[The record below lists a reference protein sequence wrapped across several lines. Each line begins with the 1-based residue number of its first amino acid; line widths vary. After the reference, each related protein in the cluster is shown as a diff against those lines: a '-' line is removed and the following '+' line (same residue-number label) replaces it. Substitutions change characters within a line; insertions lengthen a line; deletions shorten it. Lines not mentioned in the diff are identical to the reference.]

1 MKRRPLTLIVLGAV
15 VLLVAAVG
23 GLLAWHPWGVAAAS
37 AAAASTAAAS
47 AANAGPPMKFVQ
59 ISEVSQDLLRSIEL
73 IGPAGSITLD
83 NAKGSWQIVKPA
95 VLGVKKSSMDDL
107 LYSLANLASERVI
120 EEKPAD
126 LSIYGLAPAV
136 VTVRMT
142 LASGE
147 VRELYL
153 GDMTPAGDTY
163 YLMAKGDPRVFTVR
177 GHHGTYFHYGIR
189 DLWEGALQPVDGTD
203 ITYLRLRK
211 AGKVVVELKRT
222 PELAASDV
230 EFRGTATSVTYPYTK
245 SPRPADGSFLASF
258 AKALSSLQSTNAVDA
273 GPKNLASYG
282 LDKPA
287 AELELSDGQGNSI
300 HVFVGRQDGQVLF
313 MRFEND
319 PTVYAGDPSFAAL
332 LDVQPFQFVSKLA
345 MIVKLDNVDRITF
358 EAGKTRHVLEVKR
371 ASPGTEEGAQWLVD
385 GRAVAEK
392 PFKDFFVAAV
402 SLQIDAFRDQ
412 AVSGDAEATISF
424 ALNRGPARTFT
435 VRFVPYS
442 QEFYAV
448 LKNGAGDLLVNRQQV
463 KFLFQSLEALVAATK
478 G

>member
-1 MKRRPLTLIVLGAV
+1 MKRRPLTLIVLGAA
-15 VLLVAAVG
+15 VLLLALIG
-23 GLLAWHPWGVAAAS
+23 GLLAWHPWGASPAAAAS
-37 AAAASTAAAS
+37 AAS
-47 AANAGPPMKFVQ
+47 AEPPMKFVQ
-59 ISEVSQDLLRSIEL
+59 ISQVSQDLLRSIEL
-73 IGPAGSITLD
+73 IGPAGPITLD
-83 NAKGSWQIVKPA
+83 RAKGAWQIVKPA
-95 VLGVKKSSMDDL
+95 VLGVKKAPMDDL

-126 LSIYGLAPAV
+126 LSIYGLAPAAI
-136 VTVRMT
+136 TVRIT

-147 VRELYL
+147 VKELYL

-177 GHHGTYFHYGIR
+177 QHHGTYFHYGIR
-189 DLWEGALQPVDGTD
+189 DLWEGALTPVDGTD

-211 AGKVVVELKRT
+211 AGKVVVELKKT

-230 EFRGTATSVTYPYTK
+230 EFRGTATSVVYPYTQ
-245 SPRPADGSFLASF
+245 SPRPADRSFLADF
-258 AKALSSLQSTNAVDA
+258 AKALSSLQSSNAVDA
-273 GPKNLASYG
+273 GPKNLAAYG
-282 LDKPA
+282 LDNPA
-287 AELELSDGQGNSI
+287 AELELSDGTGNSI
-300 HVFVGRQDGQVLF
+300 HVFVGKQDGQALF

-319 PTVYAGDPSFAAL
+319 PTVYAGDPSFLSL

-358 EAGKTRHVLEVKR
+358 EAGKTRRVLEIKR

-385 GRAVAEK
+385 GRAVEEK

-402 SLQIDAFRDQ
+402 SLQIDALRDR
-412 AVSGDAEATISF
+412 AVSGDAEATITFS
-424 ALNRGPARTFT
+424 LNQGPVRTFA
-435 VRFVPYS
+435 VRFVPYG

-463 KFLFQSLEALVAATK
+463 KYLFQSLEALVAATK